1 MDEKPGETSAL
12 RARLDQMEAR
22 LATLE
27 AWHAAV
33 TRPVT
38 AAERAQ
44 TAAPKTA
51 ATAAKPATPAAEAQR
66 WRAPARTVV
75 AEPEG
80 SVASRWM
87 AGGAAV
93 AFLLAAVYLLRVVY
107 DSGWLT
113 PAREVGLA
121 VIGGSA
127 LIAIGLWLARF
138 DKAYAAW
145 LPAAG
150 SVVLFVAAY
159 GAHLYFGLIDRPAA
173 IAAVA
178 VTSVVTLWLGRR
190 FSNGL
195 FALFAVL
202 GVYLFP
208 LWLPRGTLAVGDLAV
223 YFAAWSLV
231 FAAVSLQE
239 GRRLTYVLAMYSS
252 LLGFQLLWLANGQAV
267 DWPQAVLFQ
276 LFQFA
281 LFAITAV
288 AFSIH
293 YRRGMDQADAAAHGI
308 ALFYFYAF
316 EYSLLR
322 QHAPDIAGIAALGSA
337 LFVLATYLVA
347 RARLPVTQRSHGAVL
362 ASAYCALVTTHIVF
376 FEWMP
381 DDLLPWAA
389 LLAPV
394 LTFAMTPL
402 FRDTPSAL
410 WPVRMASGVVF
421 LVGFLAALVNTPHNG
436 TMPMPDLVLFVYALV
451 LYLGYAWW
459 RSSDEKPET
468 GTALLFAGHLAA
480 MLALARALDSG
491 FAISVCWAALALA
504 ALAIAVA
511 ARDKELGRSSLLI
524 FAASGVKTLLFDLQG
539 SDSLLR
545 VFTLLVVGASL
556 YAGGWLYQRVFS
568 TRDPETSSATNPP
581 GKP

>member
-1 MDEKPGETSAL
+1 MDEKPAETTAL
-12 RARLDQMEAR
+12 RARLDQLEAR

-33 TRPVT
+33 TRPVS

-44 TAAPKTA
+44 A
-51 ATAAKPATPAAEAQR
+51 ATPAAATKPAAPAAAAAQR
-66 WRAPARTVV
+66 WRAPAKPIAT
-75 AEPEG
+75 EPEG

-121 VIGGSA
+121 VIGGTV
-127 LIAIGLWLARF
+127 LIGFGLWLARF

-159 GAHLYFGLIDRPAA
+159 GAHLYFGMIDRPAA

-178 VTSVVTLWLGRR
+178 ATSVVTLWLGRR
-190 FSNGL
+190 FGNGL
-195 FALFAVL
+195 FTLFAVL

-208 LWLPRGTLAVGDLAV
+208 LWLPLREIPVGDLVV

-231 FAAVSLQE
+231 FAAAALQE

-252 LLGFQLLWLANGQAV
+252 LLAFQLVWLLSGQTGE
-267 DWPQAVLFQ
+267 WLQATLFQ

-288 AFSIH
+288 AFSIY
-293 YRRGMDQADAAAHGI
+293 YRRGMTQADAAAHGI

-322 QHAPDIAGIAALGSA
+322 QYAPDIAGIAALGSA
-337 LFVLATYLVA
+337 LFVLAAYLVA
-347 RARLPVTQRSHGAVL
+347 RARLPVAQRSHGAVL

-410 WPVRMASGVVF
+410 WPVRVASGVVF
-421 LVGFLAALVNTPHNG
+421 LVGFLAALVSTPHNS

-468 GTALLFAGHLAA
+468 GTLLLFAGHLAA

-539 SDSLLR
+539 SESLLR

-568 TRDPETSSATNPP
+568 TRDPETSSATNPS